1 MNLEMET
8 LDALEAPLSN
18 DFWTGFA
25 IGAGTILAAAGT
37 VAAIVALT

>member
-1 MNLEMET
+1 MDLQMET

-25 IGAGTILAAAGT
+25 IGAATVLGAAAV
-37 VAAIVALT
+37 VAGMVVLT